1 MTLRELNNLQYIN
14 AEIKTLEERI
24 AEIRTRAEHITP
36 NVQTYKNEAGEVCV
50 LPNMGGGQSGDKLA
64 NDVCA
69 LIEEENALLEM
80 KSNRDAERKK
90 LLRYINGIPDSHLRL
105 IFFYRFYDGLTWNA
119 VAQKIGGG
127 NTEDSVKKQV
137 YRNLHCIK

>member
-14 AEIKTLEERI
+14 AEIKMLEERI

-36 NVQTYKNEAGEVCV
+36 NVQTYKNEVGEVCV
-50 LPNMGGGQSGDKLA
+50 LPNMGGGNSVGDKLA

-69 LIEEENALLEM
+69 LIAEENALLEM
-80 KSNRDAERKK
+80 KAKRDAERKK
-90 LLRYINGIPDSHLRL
+90 LLRYINGIPDSQLRL

-127 NTEDSVKKQV
+127 NTEGSVKMQV
-137 YRNLHCIK
+137 FRFLHRT

>member
-50 LPNMGGGQSGDKLA
+50 LQGVVTCGEWEVVMGRVYGVGE
-64 NDVCA
+64 A
-69 LIEEENALLEM
+69 L
-80 KSNRDAERKK
+80 
-90 LLRYINGIPDSHLRL
+90 
-105 IFFYRFYDGLTWNA
+105 W
-119 VAQKIGGG
+119 
-127 NTEDSVKKQV
+127 
-137 YRNLHCIK
+137 